1 MKIIDRFIENER
13 CQGVYNVCSPQ
24 PIPQKD
30 LMKILRVTIGG
41 WAEVIGLP
49 ATKWMAE
56 IGAFF
61 MRTDTELVL
70 KSRRVIPQRLLNEGF
85 TFSYPDRTNAVSDL
99 VAKRTQLQKKKITHT
114 SISSQSSSSKIT

>member
-1 MKIIDRFIENER
+1 MKIIDRFIETER

-30 LMKILRVTIGG
+30 LMKILRATIGG
-41 WAEVIGLP
+41 WADMIGLP

-70 KSRRVIPQRLLNEGF
+70 KSRRVTPQRLLNEGF
-85 TFSYPDRTNAVSDL
+85 TFSYPDWTNAVSDL
-99 VAKRTQLQKKKITHT
+99 VAKRTQLQKKKITH
-114 SISSQSSSSKIT
+114 KK